1 MNRWLIA
8 LSGLTLAA
16 SAVFYVPRAD
26 AANDAMVELLK
37 VLKDQ
42 GTITPEAYEQ
52 LKGAA
57 QADDEQNTAGQSE
70 IKQAAQTLPKVET
83 KEKLEISTPDGAF
96 KWRIG
101 GRLHTDAAFYSNDT
115 GTGDTTTLS
124 SGVDIRRARL
134 ALEATLYRVWQL
146 KFEYDFAG
154 NDTDVDEGIRDAY
167 LRYLHTAGWP
177 LSITVGQFKEY
188 LGLESITSSNDISF
202 MERALP
208 SRTFNDIGGGSDGR
222 RIGVGVQTY
231 GNDLWTASAGI
242 FGRNASET
250 TGDNEDDELDNASD
264 PITFVGRVTLSPVH
278 TENRAV
284 HLGFAGS
291 WLNPDDND
299 LVRFRQRPEM
309 RVGAD
314 RLVDTGNLAT
324 DDVNRFG
331 AEAAGVYGPF
341 SLQGEYLW
349 ATTSETDVDP
359 DLAFNGWYIFGSW
372 ILTGESRIY
381 DFQEA
386 RFKNPKPRG
395 IVGKG
400 GYGAWEVLARYS
412 TLDLSDESV
421 DGGEED
427 NFTFGVNWYPTPNF
441 KFMANYVKVLDI
453 EGGDFDGA
461 EPDAFMLRAQAYW

>member
-1 MNRWLIA
+1 MNKRLIA
-8 LSGLTLAA
+8 LSGLTLTAG
-16 SAVFYVPRAD
+16 AVFFVPRAD
-26 AANDAMVELLK
+26 AANDAMIELLK

-70 IKQAAQTLPKVET
+70 IKQAAETLPKVET

-101 GRLHTDAAFYSNDT
+101 GRLHTDAAIYSNDT
-115 GTGDTTTLS
+115 GTGDTTTLA
-124 SGVDIRRARL
+124 SGADIRRARL
-134 ALEATLYRVWQL
+134 AVEATLYRHWQL
-146 KFEYDFAG
+146 KLEYDFAG
-154 NDTDVDEGIRDAY
+154 AGEVDDGIRDAY

-177 LSITVGQFKEY
+177 LSLTVGQFKEY

-202 MERALP
+202 IERALP
-208 SRTFNDIGGGSDGR
+208 SRTFNDIAGGSDGR
-222 RIGVGVQTY
+222 RIGAGLNTY
-231 GNDLWTASAGI
+231 GNNLWTASAGI
-242 FGRNASET
+242 FGRNASGET
-250 TGDNEDDELDNASD
+250 GADEDEPDASD
-264 PITFVGRVTLSPVH
+264 PITFVGRLTFSPVH

-299 LVRFRQRPEM
+299 TVRIRSRPEA
-309 RVGAD
+309 RIGAD
-314 RLVDTGNLAT
+314 RLVDTGDLDAA
-324 DDVNRFG
+324 DVSRYG
-331 AEAAGVYGPF
+331 AEAAAVYGPF
-341 SLQGEYLW
+341 SLQGEYLR
-349 ATTSETDVDP
+349 ADINPEAAGGPDVGFD
-359 DLAFNGWYIFGSW
+359 GWYVMGSW
-372 ILTGESRIY
+372 LLTGESRGY
-381 DFQEA
+381 VFEEA

-400 GYGAWEVLARYS
+400 GIGAWEVLTRYS
-412 TLDLSDESV
+412 SLDLSDETV

-461 EPDAFMLRAQAYW
+461 EPDIFQLRAQAYW

>member
-1 MNRWLIA
+1 MNRRFVA

-16 SAVFYVPRAD
+16 SALLCVPRAD
-26 AANDAMVELLK
+26 AANDAMLDLLK
-37 VLKDQ
+37 VLKEQ

-52 LKGAA
+52 LSGAA
-57 QADDEQNTAGQSE
+57 KADDEQNTAGQAE
-70 IKQAAQTLPKVET
+70 IKQTAQTLPKVET

-101 GRLHTDAAFYSNDT
+101 GRLHTDAGFYSNDT
-115 GTGDTTTLS
+115 GSGDTTTLA

-134 ALEATLYRVWQL
+134 AVEATLYRNWQL

-167 LRYLHTAGWP
+167 LRYLYTAGWP
-177 LSITVGQFKEY
+177 LSITVGQYKEP
-188 LGLESITSSNDISF
+188 LGLENLTSSNDITF

-222 RIGVGVQTY
+222 RLGVGVHTY
-231 GNDLWTASAGI
+231 GNDLWTAAAGI
-242 FGRNASET
+242 FGPNAAET
-250 TGDNEDDELDNASD
+250 TGDDDSESD
-264 PITFVGRVTLSPVH
+264 PITFVGRLTLSPVH

-299 LVRFRQRPEM
+299 EVRFRQRPEM

-349 ATTSETDVDP
+349 ATTSGTDVDP

-372 ILTGESRIY
+372 ILTGESRGY
-381 DFQEA
+381 DYQEG
-386 RFKNPKPRG
+386 RFKNPKPKG

-400 GYGAWEVLARYS
+400 GYGAWELLARYS
-412 TLDLSDESV
+412 TLDLSDETV

-427 NFTFGVNWYPTPNF
+427 NFTFGVNWYPTPNY

>member
-1 MNRWLIA
+1 MNRRLIA

-16 SAVFYVPRAD
+16 SAVFFAPRAD
-26 AANDAMVELLK
+26 AANDAMIELLK

-70 IKQAAQTLPKVET
+70 IKQAAETLPKIET

-101 GRLHTDAAFYSNDT
+101 GRLHTDAAFYNNDNGNRRT
-115 GTGDTTTLS
+115 PRPSPAVST
-124 SGVDIRRARL
+124 SGAPAWPWRRPCIAH
-134 ALEATLYRVWQL
+134 WQL

-167 LRYLHTAGWP
+167 LRYLCTAGWP
-177 LSITVGQFKEY
+177 LSITVGQYKEY

-208 SRTFNDIGGGSDGR
+208 SRTFNDIAGGSDGR
-222 RIGVGVQTY
+222 RIGVGVHTY

-242 FGRNASET
+242 FGPNAAGT
-250 TGDNEDDELDNASD
+250 TGDNEDSRRRVRSD
-264 PITFVGRVTLSPVH
+264 HLR
-278 TENRAV
+278 RAP
-284 HLGFAGS
+284 HLVARPYGESRRAPRLCRLLAQPRRYRPGTVS
-291 WLNPDDND
+291 A
-299 LVRFRQRPEM
+299 QRPEM

-349 ATTSETDVDP
+349 ATNSGTDVDP
-359 DLAFNGWYIFGSW
+359 D
-372 ILTGESRIY
+372 SR
-381 DFQEA
+381 F
-386 RFKNPKPRG
+386 PWL
-395 IVGKG
+395 VHL
-400 GYGAWEVLARYS
+400 W
-412 TLDLSDESV
+412 
-421 DGGEED
+421 
-427 NFTFGVNWYPTPNF
+427 
-441 KFMANYVKVLDI
+441 
-453 EGGDFDGA
+453 
-461 EPDAFMLRAQAYW
+461 

>member
-1 MNRWLIA
+1 MNRRLIA

-16 SAVFYVPRAD
+16 SAVFFAPRAD

-70 IKQAAQTLPKVET
+70 IKQAAETLPKI
-83 KEKLEISTPDGAF
+83 EIKDKFEVASPDGAF
-96 KWRIG
+96 KWRFG
-101 GRLHTDAAFYSNDT
+101 GRLHTDAAFYNNDT
-115 GTGDTTTLS
+115 GSGDTTTLA

-134 ALEATLYRVWQL
+134 AVEATLYRHWQL

-167 LRYLHTAGWP
+167 ARYLWTAGWP
-177 LSITVGQFKEY
+177 VSLTVGQYKEY
-188 LGLESITSSNDISF
+188 LGLESITSSNDITF

-208 SRTFNDIGGGSDGR
+208 SRTFNDIAGGSDGR

-242 FGRNASET
+242 FGPNAAGT
-250 TGDNEDDELDNASD
+250 TGDNEDAEDASD
-264 PITFVGRVTLSPVH
+264 PITFVGRLTLSPVH

-291 WLNPDDND
+291 WLNPDDTD

-341 SLQGEYLW
+341 SLQWEYLW
-349 ATTSETDVDP
+349 ATTSGTDVDP

-372 ILTGESRIY
+372 ILTGESRGY
-381 DFQEA
+381 DYQEG
-386 RFKNPKPRG
+386 RFKNPKPKG

-400 GYGAWEVLARYS
+400 GIGAWELAARYS
-412 TLDLSDESV
+412 TLDLNDETV

-441 KFMANYVKVLDI
+441 KFMANYVKVLDLK
-453 EGGDFDGA
+453 GGDFDGA